1 MPRSNRHRHRHR
13 NRTMKGGLFGFG
25 ESDSSVPNS
34 GSSMFGSIGDT
45 LSGFGTSLSEG
56 ATTALNKTKNA
67 YNSATGSTSSSS
79 YVPALPSTPPATT
92 TSFGGKNKRRKRS
105 RKMSGGYSDNIAV
118 TGLAARAAPIS
129 DIKSSQPL
137 NIVGGRRTKKRRRH
151 RHGKSSKRCKY

>member
-1 MPRSNRHRHRHR
+1 
-13 NRTMKGGLFGFG
+13 MKGGLFGFG

-67 YNSATGSTSSSS
+67 YNSATSSTPT
-79 YVPALPSTPPATT
+79 YPPTTYPSTPPPTT
-92 TSFGGKNKRRKRS
+92 FGGKNKRRKRS
-105 RKMSGGYSDNIAV
+105 RKMCGGYSDNIAV

>member
-1 MPRSNRHRHRHR
+1 
-13 NRTMKGGLFGFG
+13 MKGGLFGFG

-56 ATTALNKTKNA
+56 AKTALEKTKKVTGDA
-67 YNSATGSTSSSS
+67 YDSATGSTTSSSS

>member
-1 MPRSNRHRHRHR
+1 
-13 NRTMKGGLFGFG
+13 MKGGLFGFG

-67 YNSATGSTSSSS
+67 YNSATSSTPT
-79 YVPALPSTPPATT
+79 YPPTTTYPSTPPPTT
-92 TSFGGKNKRRKRS
+92 FGGKNKRRKRS
-105 RKMSGGYSDNIAV
+105 RKMYGGYSDNIAI